1 MHVLIDC
8 CLYRG
13 SLCNY
18 DGTVAPGPSS
28 ELHELRGTVTTSLP
42 TTYATTVDDAVKE
55 RDENNSG
62 QISID
67 DDFDD
72 IDIQP

>member
-1 MHVLIDC
+1 MLF
-8 CLYRG
+8 RG
-13 SLCNY
+13 ELCNY

-28 ELHELRGTVTTSLP
+28 ELHELHGMVATSLP
-42 TTYATTVDDAVKE
+42 TTYATTVDDDTVE
-55 RDENNSG
+55 DDEGDNNG
-62 QISID
+62 QISIDDDDD